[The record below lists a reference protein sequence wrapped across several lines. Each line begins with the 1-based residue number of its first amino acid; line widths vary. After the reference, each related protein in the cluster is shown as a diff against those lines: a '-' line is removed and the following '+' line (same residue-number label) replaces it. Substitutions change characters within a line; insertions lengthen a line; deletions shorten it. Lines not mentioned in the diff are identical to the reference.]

1 MLPSEEDIASYQEH
15 GFYKS
20 KKIFTDDEIDR
31 AVEAQEN
38 FYKGQQ
44 AVNTKITGLEKYTPQ
59 GHPGNTLGKN
69 DYSSFFNA
77 ELSRL
82 TRNPVIAAIACHLT
96 KTNSIRLWHDQL
108 LYKPSSKSGSKINIG
123 WHTDRQYWLVC
134 SSDKMITEWIV
145 VYIFYNK

>member
-20 KKIFTDDEIDR
+20 KKLFSDDEIDR

-38 FYKGQQ
+38 FYKGRQD
-44 AVNTKITGLEKYTPQ
+44 VNPKITGLEEYTPQ

-77 ELSRL
+77 ELSHL
-82 TRNPVIAAIACHLT
+82 TRNPIIAAIACHLT

-108 LYKPSSKSGSKINIG
+108 LYSHRANQGAKLISGGIQIG
-123 WHTDRQYWLVC
+123 NTGKFAHQI
-134 SSDKMITEWIV
+134 K
-145 VYIFYNK
+145 